1 MKPLEKTTLL
11 CTLAAL
17 ACACNPDNGP
27 VGPGAAI
34 RVAADASKADQPA
47 YGPWG
52 APVNL
57 GPVVN
62 SAYNDQHP
70 SISKDG
76 LSLYFVSNR
85 PGGFGGNDIWVSQR
99 ATVDD
104 AWGTPQNLGP
114 SINTSSNDFA
124 PDLSIDG
131 HHLYMNSDRPG
142 GCGGSDLYVAR
153 RHDKDDDFG
162 WGQPENLGC
171 AVNTIYDEAGPLF
184 FEDETSGVQN
194 LYFTSF
200 NRPGGLGDFDIY
212 VSTRSSD
219 DEPWGPGVDVTELN
233 GPYRDTRTAIRRDGL
248 ELFISSDAT
257 GRSGGVGGQDLWV
270 STRATTAD
278 PWSAPV
284 NLGPTVNSVSFDGAP
299 ALSFDGTT
307 LYFFSARP
315 GGFGANDLY
324 VTTRAR
330 LGGPEVVAEGDAER
344 HERAEIHGQRG
355 AHRKGMR

>member
-1 MKPLEKTTLL
+1 VKQLERVTLL
-11 CTLAAL
+11 CAFAAL
-17 ACACNPDNGP
+17 AYACSSDNSP
-27 VGPGAAI
+27 VDPGAAK
-34 RVAADASKADQPA
+34 RLAADATGADQPVF
-47 YGPWG
+47 GPWG

-85 PGGFGGNDIWVSQR
+85 PGGFGGNDIWVTQR
-99 ATVDD
+99 TTLDD
-104 AWGTPQNLGP
+104 PWGPPQNLGP
-114 SINTSSNDFA
+114 PINTSSNDFA
-124 PDLSIDG
+124 PNLTIDG

-153 RHDKDDDFG
+153 RHDKGDDFG
-162 WGQPENLGC
+162 WGRPENLGC
-171 AVNTIYDEAGPLF
+171 AVNTSYDEAGPLF

-212 VSTRSSD
+212 VSTRGSD

-248 ELFISSDAT
+248 ELFISSDVT
-257 GRSGGVGGQDLWV
+257 GRPGGIGSQDLWV
-270 STRATTAD
+270 ATRPTTSD
-278 PWSAPV
+278 LWSAPV
-284 NLGPTVNSVSFDGAP
+284 NLGPTVNSAAFDGAP

-315 GGFGANDLY
+315 GGYGANDLY
-324 VTTRAR
+324 MTTRAR
-330 LGGPEVVAEGDAER
+330 LGGPDVAEDAETANRRRERNER
-344 HERAEIHGQRG
+344 H
-355 AHRKGMR
+355 

>member
-1 MKPLEKTTLL
+1 MKPIQSITLL
-11 CTLAAL
+11 SALATLAY
-17 ACACNPDNGP
+17 ACSSDSSPD
-27 VGPGAAI
+27 GPGAA
-34 RVAADASKADQPA
+34 RRLTADMTGADQPV
-47 YGPWG
+47 YGPWS

-85 PGGFGGNDIWVSQR
+85 PGGFGGNDIWVTQR
-99 ATVDD
+99 ATQDD
-104 AWGTPQNLGP
+104 PWGPPQNLGP

-124 PDLSIDG
+124 PDLTIDG

-142 GCGGSDLYVAR
+142 GCGGSDLYVAWR
-153 RHDKDDDFG
+153 RDKHDDFG
-162 WGQPENLGC
+162 WDPPVNLGC
-171 AVNTIYDEAGPLF
+171 TVNTIYDESGPTF
-184 FEDETSGVQN
+184 FEDDATGLQY
-194 LYFTSF
+194 LYFTSL
-200 NRPGGLGDFDIY
+200 NRPGGLGDFDVY
-212 VSTRSSD
+212 VSTRSND
-219 DEPWGPGVDVTELN
+219 DAPWGPGVDVVELN

-248 ELFISSDAT
+248 EIFLASDSR
-257 GRSGGVGGQDLWV
+257 GRIGGIGSQDLWV

-278 PWSAPV
+278 PWSTPA
-284 NLGPTVNSVSFDGAP
+284 NLGPTVNSTAFDGAP

-330 LGGPEVVAEGDAER
+330 LGGPDVAENARVEP
-344 HERAEIHGQRG
+344 
-355 AHRKGMR
+355 HRKGELHE

>member
-1 MKPLEKTTLL
+1 MKPNKRIIPLL
-11 CTLAAL
+11 GFVVLAQ
-17 ACACNPDNGP
+17 ACNADKGV
-27 VGPGAAI
+27 VGPGAATRI
-34 RVAADASKADQPA
+34 AADAVEQPL
-47 YGPWG
+47 YSDWS

-62 SAYNDQHP
+62 SSSNDQHP

-85 PGGFGGNDIWVSQR
+85 PGGFGGNDIWVTQR

-104 AWGTPQNLGP
+104 PWGPPHNLGP
-114 SINTSSNDFA
+114 AINTSSSDFA
-124 PDLSIDG
+124 PDLTIDG

-153 RHDKDDDFG
+153 RQDKDDDFG
-162 WGQPENLGC
+162 WRHPENLGC
-171 AVNTIYDEAGPLF
+171 AVNTTYDEAGPLF
-184 FEDETSGVQN
+184 FEDEATGVQT

-212 VSTRSSD
+212 VSTRSSG

-257 GRSGGVGGQDLWV
+257 GRPGGVGGQDLWV
-270 STRATTAD
+270 ATRATTAD

-284 NLGPTVNSVSFDGAP
+284 NLGPTVNSTSFDGAP

-315 GGFGANDLY
+315 GGYGLNDLY
-324 VTTRAR
+324 VTQRTQLR
-330 LGGPEVVAEGDAER
+330 GPAVAEDVGLEKHQKGEA
-344 HERAEIHGQRG
+344 HE
-355 AHRKGMR
+355 

>member
-1 MKPLEKTTLL
+1 MKPLKRITLL
-11 CTLAAL
+11 GALAAFAY
-17 ACACNPDNGP
+17 ACSSDHSP
-27 VGPGAAI
+27 VGPRAAP
-34 RVAADASKADQPA
+34 RLAADATVADQPV

-85 PGGFGGNDIWVSQR
+85 PGGFGGNDIWVTQR
-99 ATVDD
+99 ATLDD
-104 AWGTPQNLGP
+104 PWGTPQNLGP

-124 PDLSIDG
+124 PDLTIDG

-142 GCGGSDLYVAR
+142 GCGGSDLYVAGR
-153 RHDKDDDFG
+153 RDKHDDFG
-162 WGQPENLGC
+162 WNPPVNLGC
-171 AVNTIYDEAGPLF
+171 TVNTIYDESGPTF
-184 FEDETSGVQN
+184 FEDDATGLQY
-194 LYFTSF
+194 LYFTSL
-200 NRPGGLGDFDIY
+200 NRPGGLGDFDVY
-212 VSTRSSD
+212 VSTRSNED
-219 DEPWGPGVDVTELN
+219 APWGPGVDVVELN

-248 ELFISSDAT
+248 EIFLASDSR
-257 GRSGGVGGQDLWV
+257 GRIGGIGSQDLWV

-278 PWSAPV
+278 PWSTPV
-284 NLGPTVNSVSFDGAP
+284 NLGPTVNSTSFDGAP

-330 LGGPEVVAEGDAER
+330 LGGPDVAEDTRVE
-344 HERAEIHGQRG
+344 Q
-355 AHRKGMR
+355 HRKGELHE

>member
-1 MKPLEKTTLL
+1 VKPLERITLL
-11 CTLAAL
+11 GALAAFAY
-17 ACACNPDNGP
+17 ACASDNTPAGP
-27 VGPGAAI
+27 SAAK
-34 RVAADASKADQPA
+34 RLAADATEADQPV

-57 GPVVN
+57 GSVVN

-85 PGGFGGNDIWVSQR
+85 PGGFGGNDIWVTQH

-104 AWGTPQNLGP
+104 AWRPPRNLGP
-114 SINTSSNDFA
+114 SINTSRNDFA
-124 PDLSIDG
+124 PDLTIDG

-153 RHDKDDDFG
+153 RRDKDDDFG
-162 WGQPENLGC
+162 WTPPVNLGC
-171 AVNTIYDEAGPLF
+171 TVNTIYDEAGPTF
-184 FEDETSGVQN
+184 FEDDATGVQT
-194 LYFTSF
+194 LYLTSF

-212 VSTRSSD
+212 VSTRTSD
-219 DEPWGPGVDVTELN
+219 DEAWGPGVDVTELN

-248 ELFISSDAT
+248 EMFISSDAT
-257 GRSGGVGGQDLWV
+257 GRPDGVGGQDLWV

-278 PWSAPV
+278 AWSAPV
-284 NLGPTVNSVSFDGAP
+284 NLGPTVNSIYFDGAP

-324 VTTRAR
+324 VTTRKR
-330 LGGPEVVAEGDAER
+330 LGGPDMAEHGAFRKHRRREP
-344 HERAEIHGQRG
+344 HE
-355 AHRKGMR
+355 